1 MSFDEVRLPT
11 NVEKGAVGGPMF
23 NTTVL
28 ELTSGP
34 SNRYYRLYGGASRGV
49 AVGMNRG
56 VR

>member
-1 MSFDEVRLPT
+1 VSFDEVRLPT
-11 NVEKGAVGGPMF
+11 NVEKGAVGGRMF

-28 ELTSGP
+28 EMTSGP